1 MSGDAIQMAVKS
13 FYKTGTNTT
22 QNGSFTDVL
31 NSLANMLVSSTAGAH
46 GNFANLT
53 NSGSTVYSGLNSF
66 ITNNDPNPGASYP
79 KAYLNWIFL
88 DDQQHLPGI
97 NPQYGCT
104 RLIHQHQPEWLYLR
118 LGKQRNPGLGSVL

>member
-46 GNFANLT
+46 GN
-53 NSGSTVYSGLNSF
+53 
-66 ITNNDPNPGASYP
+66 
-79 KAYLNWIFL
+79 
-88 DDQQHLPGI
+88 
-97 NPQYGCT
+97 
-104 RLIHQHQPEWLYLR
+104 
-118 LGKQRNPGLGSVL
+118 